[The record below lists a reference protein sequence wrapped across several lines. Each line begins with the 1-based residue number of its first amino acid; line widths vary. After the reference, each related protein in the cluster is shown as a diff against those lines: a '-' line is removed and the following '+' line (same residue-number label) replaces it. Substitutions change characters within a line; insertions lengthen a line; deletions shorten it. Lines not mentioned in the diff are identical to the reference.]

1 MLVTSDM
8 KGDTMTHN
16 TVQRRF
22 LLDNDGSNLF
32 WHLSDDIEQDIRE
45 TVEECPEN
53 VTTYL
58 LCAAAGTMYYP
69 TKVGTVVPVAK
80 RLCDAHAAG
89 VDPFGMLIDGLRGA
103 GKEVFATLRM
113 NDVHNPDAADEW
125 NLPQVRRDHPDCIV
139 DADAVARGEGGWM
152 AYCIDYSR
160 EEVRSYMLAV
170 IEEIAGQYDLD
181 GLQLD
186 WMRFPRHLSGTPDE
200 VWANRDILTEFTSDA
215 AEILRKRG
223 MLLAA
228 RVPTSLA
235 GCRYLGIDLAEWTQR
250 GLTDFLVAS
259 PFLTTDNDP
268 PLKEM
273 KDSFTNPTTS
283 AQRTPLGVDT
293 PLYGAFEFNHAMQ
306 SHCPESLRA
315 TCTSLYEAGADGI
328 YAFNFPCW
336 TERIGVTPYDWLN
349 GLDEPVTAC
358 SKPLLYSVTHEAHRV
373 ANVDLTGQLP
383 VTIEAKVA
391 RQTKVVRQTDATCT
405 VTLPLPKVALS
416 DLRRVMLLVR
426 STGDVTV
433 SVNATPCGEPISDKP
448 MLFMELE
455 DTEPDTA
462 MTTAIYRV
470 DTGTMRPGE
479 NTIEITNDDAQPVVV
494 DRVNIGLW

>member
-1 MLVTSDM
+1 
-8 KGDTMTHN
+8 MTHD

-69 TKVGTVVPVAK
+69 TKVGTVVPIAK

-113 NDVHNPDAADEW
+113 NDVHNPDAVDAW
-125 NLPQVRRDHPDCIV
+125 NLPKVRRDHPDCIV
-139 DADAVARGEGGWM
+139 DAEGVAKGEGGWM
-152 AYCIDYSR
+152 SYCLDYSR

-200 VWANRDILTEFTSDA
+200 VWANRGVLTEFTADA

-235 GCRYLGIDLAEWTQR
+235 GCRYLGLDLAEWTRR
-250 GLTDFLVAS
+250 GLVDFLVAS

-268 PLKEM
+268 PLAEM
-273 KDSFTNPTTS
+273 KTAFTKQTTS
-283 AQRTPLGVDT
+283 AKRTQLGVET

-315 TCTSLYEAGADGI
+315 TSTSLYEAGADGI

-336 TERIGVTPYDWLN
+336 TERIGARPYHWLN
-349 GLDEPVTAC
+349 DLDEPDKA
-358 SKPLLYSVTHEAHRV
+358 SQRPLLYSVSHEAHRI
-373 ANVDLTGQLP
+373 ANVDLSGQLP
-383 VTIEAKVA
+383 VTIETKVA
-391 RQTKVVRQTDATCT
+391 RQTGATCT
-405 VTLPLPKVALS
+405 VTLPLPTTALS

-433 SVNATPCGEPISDKP
+433 AVNGVACGEAVSDKP

-455 DTEPDTA
+455 DTEPDADATS
-462 MTTAIYRV
+462 AIYRV
-470 DTGTMRPGE
+470 DAGTLQPGE
-479 NTIEITNDDAQPVVV
+479 NTIEITNRGAAPVVV